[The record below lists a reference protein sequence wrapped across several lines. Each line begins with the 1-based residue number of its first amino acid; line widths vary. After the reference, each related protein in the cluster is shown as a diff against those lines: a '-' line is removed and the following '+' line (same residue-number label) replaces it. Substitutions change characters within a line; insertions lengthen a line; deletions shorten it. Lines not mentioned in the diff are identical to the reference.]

1 MSRTFLQPE
10 IIESGTGAGRWQVV
24 IYDNDVTPYEEVIR
38 ILMSSTGCGL
48 EEASMETWEAQTF
61 GKSPVHFSSR
71 DECEIVA
78 VMISSIGV
86 KTEVS
91 REWLD

>member
-1 MSRTFLQPE
+1 MSRTYLQPE
-10 IIESGTGAGRWQVV
+10 IIESGTGSGRWQVV
-24 IYDNDVTPYEEVIR
+24 IYNNDNTPYNEVIR

-48 EEASMETWEAQTF
+48 EEAAMEVWEAETY
-61 GKSPVHFSSR
+61 GKCPVHFSSR
-71 DECEIVA
+71 NECEIVA

-91 REWLD
+91 REWKD